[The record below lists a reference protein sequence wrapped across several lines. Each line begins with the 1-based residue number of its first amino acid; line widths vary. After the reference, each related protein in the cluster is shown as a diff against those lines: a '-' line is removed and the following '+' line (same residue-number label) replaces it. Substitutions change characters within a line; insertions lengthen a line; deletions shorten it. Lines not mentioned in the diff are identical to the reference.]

1 MPVIHFLNVG
11 DGDCSIIEHN
21 SGHISVIDV
30 SCAKTPLPLT
40 EQFLDD
46 SCKVGKGWLRQL
58 QPEEISNQSHL
69 LYAEEG
75 NSSVFRFI
83 LTHPDM
89 DHMDG
94 IAAFFNAFSP
104 TNFWDTDNTEEK
116 NFDDGGNGGFQEED
130 WWFYKGLRDEKP
142 ETAPKRLTLYT
153 GATAQYYNRGENSQ
167 KGGDGLHILAP
178 TRHSSLPLVNLRII
192 TTAPMSFST

>member
-11 DGDCSIIEHN
+11 EGDCSIIEHN

-30 SCAKTPLPLT
+30 SCAKTPLPLK
-40 EQFLDD
+40 EQLLTTVTKSERGGYGNFNQ
-46 SCKVGKGWLRQL
+46 KKY
-58 QPEEISNQSHL
+58 PTNPISYMQKR
-69 LYAEEG
+69 G
-75 NSSVFRFI
+75 ITSVFRFI

-94 IAAFFNAFSP
+94 IAAFFNTFSP

-130 WWFYKGLRDEKP
+130 WWFYKSLRDEKP
-142 ETAPKRLTLYT
+142 ETDPKRPSPLFRC
-153 GATAQYYNRGENSQ
+153 NRTVLQQG
-167 KGGDGLHILAP
+167 
-178 TRHSSLPLVNLRII
+178 
-192 TTAPMSFST
+192 